1 MSTLHSGAFRI
12 GRVGAAGVA
21 LVLMAGLLVAGPG
34 ASARLGSSDRR
45 PDGSK
50 SLTVNIALTGTAT
63 ATTWQSNA
71 TPDMALD
78 GNAATAWCS
87 TQWTGTLTVDL
98 GQVRNLG
105 GFGLTLIGG

>member
-1 MSTLHSGAFRI
+1 MSRVHSGAFRI
-12 GRVGAAGVA
+12 GKVGAAGVA
-21 LVLMAGLLVAGPG
+21 LLLLAALLVAGPG
-34 ASARLGSSDRR
+34 AGAQLALSDRR

-63 ATTWQSNA
+63 ATTWQANG
-71 TPDMALD
+71 TPEMALD

-98 GQVRNLG
+98 GQARNLG
-105 GFGLTLIGG
+105 GFGLTLIG